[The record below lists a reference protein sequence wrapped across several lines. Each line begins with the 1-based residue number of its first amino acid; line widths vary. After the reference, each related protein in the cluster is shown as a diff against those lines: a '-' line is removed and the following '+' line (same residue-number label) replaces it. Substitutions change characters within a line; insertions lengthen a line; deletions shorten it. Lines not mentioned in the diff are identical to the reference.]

1 MSRDPYKLIP
11 GEFKTPPGSFLKRI
25 RYLGPGFILSAA
37 IVGSGEL
44 IATTTLGAQAG
55 FITFWVI
62 LVSCLVK
69 VAVQVEFGK
78 HTILTGRTSM
88 QILNRLPGFK
98 LGNTRW
104 SVWAML
110 LFMILKFLQLGGIVG
125 GVAIILN
132 IGFPGMNTTIWGFV
146 AAIVVALLIFRGY
159 YKLIER
165 VSVSMIA
172 LFTVFTVLSLYFIQ
186 FTSYDFT
193 LGDVLSGLTFQLP
206 REAVAIAIGAFGIT
220 GMAGEEIIYYNY
232 WCLEKGYARYS
243 GPEEKSEEWRQRTR
257 GWIRTMYLD
266 AILAMVV
273 YTSVTAIFYLLGASV
288 LYTQGKIP
296 QGYQMIETLSAIY
309 TESLGPGAKQIYM
322 IGAFFVL
329 FSTLFASLASWTRL
343 FPDLFGQIGW
353 IDFYDTEKRRRF
365 IAAAAWIIPL
375 IWASLFAF
383 IQLPVAM
390 IISGGIVGSLILFII
405 VYSVIHIRYR
415 EQNAFFQ
422 PGPVY
427 DVILW
432 LSIAS
437 IIIVGLYGIIRYV
450 S

>member
-11 GEFKTPPGSFLKRI
+11 GEFKKPPGSFLKRI

-88 QILNRLPGFK
+88 QILNRLPGLK

-172 LFTVFTVLSLYFIQ
+172 LFTVFTALSLYFIQ

-206 REAVAIAIGAFGIT
+206 REAVAVAIGAFGIT

-243 GPEEKSEEWRQRTR
+243 GPEEKSEEWRQRAR

-273 YTSVTAIFYLLGASV
+273 YTSVTAIFYLL
-288 LYTQGKIP
+288 
-296 QGYQMIETLSAIY
+296 
-309 TESLGPGAKQIYM
+309 
-322 IGAFFVL
+322 F
-329 FSTLFASLASWTRL
+329 R
-343 FPDLFGQIGW
+343 GQTPCRG
-353 IDFYDTEKRRRF
+353 
-365 IAAAAWIIPL
+365 
-375 IWASLFAF
+375 
-383 IQLPVAM
+383 
-390 IISGGIVGSLILFII
+390 
-405 VYSVIHIRYR
+405 
-415 EQNAFFQ
+415 
-422 PGPVY
+422 
-427 DVILW
+427 
-432 LSIAS
+432 IAS
-437 IIIVGLYGIIRYV
+437 AL
-450 S
+450 